1 MRLDQDSSQLLI
13 ATIPEALRGMHK
25 KMRAVV
31 VGLDRDALNWKPHPD
46 ASSIA
51 VLITHTLESERELL
65 GAVRGV
71 KVPRNR
77 PSEFL
82 VHKDRDE
89 LLEMI
94 DRADAWLVEQTD
106 GMSDADLL
114 APRPRGEDAP
124 QPGLYWLL
132 TNYGHA
138 REHLAQ
144 MELTRQLC
152 EARKLEGGS

>member
-1 MRLDQDSSQLLI
+1 MGLDQDSSELLI
-13 ATIPEALRGMHK
+13 ATIPEGLRGIHK
-25 KMRAVV
+25 RMRAVV
-31 VGLDRDALNWKPHPD
+31 DGLDGDALNWKPHPD
-46 ASSIA
+46 ASTIA
-51 VLITHTLESERELL
+51 VLVTHTLESERELI

-89 LLEMI
+89 LLGML
-94 DRADAWLVEQTD
+94 DRAGAWLAEQTK
-106 GMSDADLL
+106 GMSGADLVAL
-114 APRPRGEDAP
+114 RPRGEDP
-124 QPGLYWLL
+124 PKPGLYWLL

-144 MELTRQLC
+144 MELTRQLSD
-152 EARKLEGGS
+152 ARKS

>member
-1 MRLDQDSSQLLI
+1 MGMNQDSSQLLI
-13 ATIPEALRGMHK
+13 ATIGEGLRGIHK
-25 KMRAVV
+25 KMRDAVG
-31 VGLDRDALNWKPHPD
+31 GLDRDALNWRPHPD
-46 ASSIA
+46 ASTIA
-51 VLITHTLESERELL
+51 VVITHTLESEREML

-82 VHKDRDE
+82 VNKDPDE
-89 LLEMI
+89 LLEML
-94 DRADAWLVEQTD
+94 DRADAWLVEQTN

-114 APRPRGEDAP
+114 APRPRGENPP

-144 MELTRQLC
+144 IELTKQLI
-152 EARKLEGGS
+152 K